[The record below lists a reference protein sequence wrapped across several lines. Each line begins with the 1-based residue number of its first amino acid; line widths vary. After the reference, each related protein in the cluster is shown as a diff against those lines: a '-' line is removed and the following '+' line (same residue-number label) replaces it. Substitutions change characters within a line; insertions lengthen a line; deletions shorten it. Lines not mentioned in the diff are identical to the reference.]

1 MGKSQPQE
9 VAVDRFLA
17 QNISDVRVVLRA
29 QPSEIH
35 LRAQGQTKYAVIRE
49 NRLDL
54 AVRAGQKFWQG
65 KVFLETRLTPHWGNT
80 TKTIFVILH
89 NGIPIGEVSEFDS
102 QSKNALDF
110 NIDASYCGRAVI
122 WDDLIGNVV
131 HLFVDP
137 ANRLS

>member
-1 MGKSQPQE
+1 MAKSAPQE
-9 VAVDRFLA
+9 VEIDRFLA
-17 QNISDVRVVLRA
+17 QNLVDPRAVLRA
-29 QPSEIH
+29 QPGEIH
-35 LRAQGQTKYAVIRE
+35 LRIQGQTKYAVIRE

-54 AVRAGQKFWQG
+54 AVKAGQKFWQG

-102 QSKNALDF
+102 MSKNALDF

-122 WDDLIGNVV
+122 QDDLIGNVV
-131 HLFVDP
+131 HLFIDP
-137 ANRLS
+137 VNRLS